1 MAKTVIPI
9 YFDYASTLCYV
20 AWRIV
25 SQLER
30 ELGFTA
36 LWKGVPIAL
45 RNYRTRPGLPLGPL
59 ELGRIRNVA
68 AETGIAVEP
77 PARWLDTEK
86 ALQGSELA
94 REAGAFAA
102 YHDAVFRAAFE
113 QRADIGN
120 LDLLSAIAA
129 RAGLDRAHFRDEL
142 ERGRMAERI
151 AANKAEAD
159 RFSALGYPSFI
170 LGDFPLT
177 GIQPIESMRMLLA
190 RFLERRAAEP
200 QA

>member
-1 MAKTVIPI
+1 MPQIVIPI

-25 SQLER
+25 GQLER

-59 ELGRIRNVA
+59 ELETIRNVA

-77 PARWLDTEK
+77 PALWLDSDK
-86 ALQGSELA
+86 ALHGSELA
-94 REAGAFAA
+94 RAAGAFAE

-113 QRADIGN
+113 QRVDIG
-120 LDLLSAIAA
+120 DIELLSAIAA
-129 RAGLDRAHFRDEL
+129 LAGMKPAHFRDEI
-142 ERGRMAERI
+142 ERGRMAARI

-159 RFSALGYPSFI
+159 SFSALGYPSFI

-177 GIQPIESMRMLLA
+177 GIQPIETMRSLLM
-190 RFLERRAAEP
+190 RFIQRRAAEP

>member
-1 MAKTVIPI
+1 MPKIVIPV

-25 SQLER
+25 GQLER
-30 ELGFTA
+30 ELGFNA

-45 RNYRTRPGLPLGPL
+45 RNYRTRPGLPLDPL
-59 ELGRIRNVA
+59 ELGRIRNVT

-77 PARWLDTEK
+77 PPRWLDSDK

-94 REAGAFAA
+94 RQAGAFAP

-113 QRADIGN
+113 QRADIA
-120 LDLLSAIAA
+120 DLGVLSAIAK
-129 RAGLDRAHFRDEL
+129 RAGLESTHFRDEL
-142 ERGRMAERI
+142 ERGRMAARI

-177 GIQPIESMRMLLA
+177 GIQPIESMRMLLG
-190 RFLERRAAEP
+190 RFIERRVAEP